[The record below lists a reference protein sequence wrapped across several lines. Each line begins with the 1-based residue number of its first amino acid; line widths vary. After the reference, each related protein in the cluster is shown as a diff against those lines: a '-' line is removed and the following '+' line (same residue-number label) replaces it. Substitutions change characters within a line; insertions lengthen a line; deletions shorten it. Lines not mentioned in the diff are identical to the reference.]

1 MIILYTCIHIRARP
15 DYPTANSYDQRQR
28 YNACTHVSIF
38 ILYNFMIYDP
48 GSRSYRR
55 IKHGG
60 ADGRFTFLRFPP
72 PHFFAVQSFVFSTD
86 RAGSYDGCPKKSV
99 V

>member
-1 MIILYTCIHIRARP
+1 
-15 DYPTANSYDQRQR
+15 
-28 YNACTHVSIF
+28 
-38 ILYNFMIYDP
+38 MIYDP

-72 PHFFAVQSFVFSTD
+72 PTFLPFNLSSFQPTAQGRTTVVLKKAWYNFVTIVNNRTGRVMSCRATD
-86 RAGSYDGCPKKSV
+86 KIDLSIYKL
-99 V
+99 